1 MAVSK
6 EYNVNSLLEQVGSE
20 YSLPLAQAILT
31 HYLHNNSNGTD
42 ELYGNKGREI
52 IEKFISKNQNAFI
65 GSDKEHK
72 LVEHL
77 KAEVKNVPFPSPLNP
92 QFHFID
98 LFAGVG
104 GFRLGMQQLGGKCVY
119 SSEWD
124 RDAQQTYMAN
134 FGEMPFGDITQ
145 PAIKEF
151 IPSGFDLLCAGFP
164 CQPFSKGGF
173 QQGFEDTRGTLF
185 FDICQIVQTH
195 KPKFLLLEN
204 VANLATHDGGN
215 TYRVIA
221 KNLKQLGYTFP
232 LKPTIVS
239 PDSFGVPMLRPRVY
253 IPCVRT
259 DLIGK
264 KRRVIEQF
272 QQELEKHF
280 VPTLQSI
287 DSIIDHSVKGSLSD
301 YELRVLQMWD
311 EFYQGVDIKV
321 IGFPVWAEFFGFE
334 GSLEQYP
341 KWKATFIQKNREL
354 YLRNK
359 GFIDGWL
366 KKYDHLEWCT
376 KTHRKFEWQAGSQ
389 LQSVFDGLI
398 QFRPS
403 GVRVKKPDKFSTLV
417 AMNHRQIIG
426 ELKRKITLDE
436 AKLLQSFPHQN
447 RFVGNAHKGFKQLG
461 NSVNVT
467 VVQTIFGV
475 LLENFE

>member
-6 EYNVNSLLEQVGSE
+6 EYSVNSVAEQVSSS

-31 HYLHNNSNGTD
+31 HYLHNNFNGTD
-42 ELYGNKGREI
+42 ELYGNKGQQI
-52 IEKFISKNQNAFI
+52 IDKFISKNQNAFI
-65 GSDKEHK
+65 GLDKEQR
-72 LVEHL
+72 LIECL
-77 KAEVKNVPFPSPLNP
+77 KAEVNNVPFPGPTNP
-92 QFHFID
+92 KFHFID

-104 GFRLGMQQLGGKCVY
+104 GFRLAMQQLGGKCVY

-124 RDAQQTYMAN
+124 KDAQQTYYAN

-145 PAIKEF
+145 PDIKEF

-185 FDICQIVQTH
+185 FDICQIVEKH
-195 KPKFLLLEN
+195 KPRFLLLEN
-204 VANLATHDGGN
+204 VANLATHDQGN

-221 KNLKQLGYTFP
+221 RNLKHLGYTFP

-253 IPCVRT
+253 IPCVRN
-259 DLIGK
+259 DLAGK
-264 KRRVIEQF
+264 KRKEIEQF

-287 DSIIDHSVKGSLSD
+287 DSVIDHSVSENLSE
-301 YELRVLQMWD
+301 YELRVLEMWD

-321 IGFPVWAEFFGFE
+321 IGFPVWAEFFGFD
-334 GSLEQYP
+334 GSVEQYP
-341 KWKATFIQKNREL
+341 LWKATFIQKNREL
-354 YLRNK
+354 YLRNQK
-359 GFIDGWL
+359 FIDTWL
-366 KKYDHLEWCT
+366 EKHDRLEWCT
-376 KTHRKFEWQAGSQ
+376 KTHRKFEWQAGDK
-389 LQSVFDGLI
+389 LQSVFQGLI

-403 GVRVKKPDKFSTLV
+403 GVRVKLPDKFSTLV

-426 ELKRKITLDE
+426 KLKRKITLDE
-436 AKLLQSFPHQN
+436 AKLLQSFPHN
-447 RFVGNAHKGFKQLG
+447 YRFMGNAHKGFKQLG

-467 VVQTIFGV
+467 VVQTIFRV